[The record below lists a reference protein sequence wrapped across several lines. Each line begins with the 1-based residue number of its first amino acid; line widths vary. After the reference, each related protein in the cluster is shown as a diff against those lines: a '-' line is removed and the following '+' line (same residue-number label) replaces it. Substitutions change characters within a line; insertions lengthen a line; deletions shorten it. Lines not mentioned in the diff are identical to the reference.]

1 MQEQPEKVSINKS
14 EVISN
19 SAAPSEESAQKEPFR
34 AKFRSGTPR
43 RKSEPVASTSATS
56 EKRSSSRL
64 PPLEVEVTGLRP
76 VKRHA
81 PAFFR
86 DRGGINSR
94 DTTPEKLSPDLE
106 NDILPPG
113 RFVTEEFHGNTTG
126 TETDT
131 VPHFTDEEFDD
142 WVEAPRSE
150 KLVQQP
156 RNIAPTHDRRRV
168 GQGARPRRSQR
179 ASNEQRPD
187 YQETRF
193 NSDLSGQKENRRPVR
208 SRNEYSEQARPSS
221 AQQLGGHHGQR
232 RPSRGSPQERRPQ
245 GHYRDDRSFER
256 RGTAQ
261 QHRSSRN
268 SAELIDTTAQRLYGA
283 EPSTRSGWTQRASSR
298 TVGDRRVVSER
309 RRPIQRRFDD
319 R

>member
-1 MQEQPEKVSINKS
+1 MQEQPEKVSINRS

-64 PPLEVEVTGLRP
+64 PQLEVEVTGLRP

-86 DRGGINSR
+86 DRGGISDR
-94 DTTPEKLSPDLE
+94 DTTTQKVSADFE
-106 NDILPPG
+106 NDILTPK
-113 RFVTEEFHGNTTG
+113 RFNTEELQNNSTG
-126 TETDT
+126 TDADT

-142 WVEAPRSE
+142 WVEAPRIA
-150 KLVQQP
+150 KLAHQP
-156 RNIAPTHDRRRV
+156 RNIPPTQDRKRV

-179 ASNEQRPD
+179 VSNEHRSD
-187 YQETRF
+187 YQEARF
-193 NSDLSGQKENRRPVR
+193 NSDFSGQRENRRPVR
-208 SRNEYSEQARPSS
+208 SRNEYLEQSHPSS
-221 AQQLGGHHGQR
+221 AHQLGGHHGQR
-232 RPSRGSPQERRPQ
+232 RGSRGIQQESRPQ
-245 GHYRDDRSFER
+245 GHYREDRSFEG

-283 EPSTRSGWTQRASSR
+283 EPSTRSGWTQRASDR
-298 TVGDRRVVSER
+298 TLRDRRVVTER